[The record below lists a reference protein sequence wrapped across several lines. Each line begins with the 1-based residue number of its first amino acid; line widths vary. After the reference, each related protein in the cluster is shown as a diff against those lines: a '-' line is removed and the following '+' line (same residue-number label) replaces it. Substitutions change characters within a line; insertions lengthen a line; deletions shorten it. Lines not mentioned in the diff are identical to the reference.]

1 LIFAESGRWKTQR
14 RFTLRHLRDFG
25 FGKRTMDH
33 YIQEQVQLLF
43 SAIDSRIKKSNE
55 NDSQEGIDILPI
67 LPVVAI
73 NSLWYIIAGERHDL
87 DDEEFVRLTKTVLT
101 FFRVTQLQSPAGFFK
116 VLQYV
121 PIINGNF
128 LEQIRC
134 GTELCDFVEVICLSF
149 N

>member
-1 LIFAESGRWKTQR
+1 
-14 RFTLRHLRDFG
+14 
-25 FGKRTMDH
+25 MDH

-43 SAIDSRIKKSNE
+43 TAIDKKIKQSNE
-55 NDSQEGIDILPI
+55 NLSQEGLDILPI

-87 DDEEFVRLTKTVLT
+87 EDEEFVRLTKTVLT
-101 FFRVTQLQSPAGFFK
+101 FFRVTQFQSPVGIFK

-121 PIINGNF
+121 PIINKNF
-128 LEQIRC
+128 KEQIRC
-134 GTELCDFVEVICLSF
+134 GTKLCDFVEVIWSH